1 MKDVYELG
9 SSPGVVKVSGHEYS
23 STEVDRDEVDLLR
36 MGKKPVLKV
45 EPERTSYQDSLRL
58 SPIINSGDLG
68 LCRYWDLAVP
78 FSSPGRVS

>member
-9 SSPGVVKVSGHEYS
+9 SSPGVVKVSGHEYT
-23 STEVDRDEVDLLR
+23 TEVNRDEVDLLR

-45 EPERTSYQDSLRL
+45 EIERTPYPDNLVLSL
-58 SPIINSGDLG
+58 IINSGDLG

-78 FSSPGRVS
+78 SSSPGRES

>member
-9 SSPGVVKVSGHEYS
+9 SSPGVVKVSGHEY
-23 STEVDRDEVDLLR
+23 TTDVDRDEVDLLR

-45 EPERTSYQDSLRL
+45 ELERTSHQDGHRL

-68 LCRYWDLAVP
+68 LCRCWDSAVP
-78 FSSPGRVS
+78 SSSPGRVS

>member
-9 SSPGVVKVSGHEYS
+9 SSPGVVKVSGHEYT
-23 STEVDRDEVDLLR
+23 TEVNRDEADLLR

-45 EPERTSYQDSLRL
+45 EIEHTPYQVNLAL
-58 SPIINSGDLG
+58 NLIINSGDLG

-78 FSSPGRVS
+78 SSSPGRAF